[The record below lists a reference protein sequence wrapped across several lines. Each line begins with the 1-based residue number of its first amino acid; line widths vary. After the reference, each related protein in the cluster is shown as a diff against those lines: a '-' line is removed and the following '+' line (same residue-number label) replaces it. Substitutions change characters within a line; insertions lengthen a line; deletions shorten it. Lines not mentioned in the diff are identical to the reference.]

1 MHGNPLLPYSNVPLR
16 LRKVSTVV
24 VVHDC
29 DYERHFFVISRPE
42 DVAFLTDGTLL
53 ICSHYT
59 DVVLKFNCSS
69 GAWTWPKSSVGHPL
83 MWCILGNRNNGRF
96 QLEKMHVLSF
106 HFHENFL
113 GFVIGGSVTKRGRGR
128 WLKSP
133 KLDIFLR
140 ISEHAWTLFL
150 YCRRKTWCIC

>member
-1 MHGNPLLPYSNVPLR
+1 M
-16 LRKVSTVV
+16 TA
-24 VVHDC
+24 C

-42 DVAFLTDGTLL
+42 DVAFLADGTLL

-59 DVVLKFNCSS
+59 DVVLKFNSSS
-69 GAWTWPKSSVGHPL
+69 GAWTWPITSVEHTL

-96 QLEKMHVLSF
+96 QLEKMHVQSF

-113 GFVIGGSVTKRGRGR
+113 GFVIGGSVTKRGRER

-133 KLDIFLR
+133 KLDIFCGSLTP
-140 ISEHAWTLFL
+140 EHFFCTVGEKLGVFARVEKPVGLTVGSDG
-150 YCRRKTWCIC
+150 